1 MRLIKATKLAEI
13 LQISRRTIA
22 LWYRTDPELVVRK
35 GRDYYVKLD
44 QLALKPG
51 FDLISALTIDKAR
64 WIKAVD
70 FAAAAGCSR
79 KSMANWCKDRSRF
92 AKRIGRIWYI
102 DLAEMGLSEDEI
114 AVLRS
119 KIPSNS
125 G

>member
-70 FAAAAGCSR
+70 FAAAAGAPAR
-79 KSMANWCKDRSRF
+79 LRRS
-92 AKRIGRIWYI
+92 G
-102 DLAEMGLSEDEI
+102 
-114 AVLRS
+114 
-119 KIPSNS
+119 
-125 G
+125 